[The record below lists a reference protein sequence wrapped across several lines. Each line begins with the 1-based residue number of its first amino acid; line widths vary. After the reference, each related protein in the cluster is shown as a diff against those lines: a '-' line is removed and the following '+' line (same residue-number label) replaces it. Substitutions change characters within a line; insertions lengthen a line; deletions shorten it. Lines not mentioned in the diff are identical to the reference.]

1 MLFQTVELK
10 LIIMSDDKTKQGK
23 KDDNRI
29 DANDASEV
37 EYAAKKFGVTP
48 KVIRDTIAK
57 VGDARSKVLAEL
69 KRK

>member
-1 MLFQTVELK
+1 MA
-10 LIIMSDDKTKQGK
+10 DDKTKQGK

-29 DANDASEV
+29 DVNDAGEV
-37 EYAAKKFGVTP
+37 EYAAKKMGVSP

-57 VGDARSKVLAEL
+57 VGDARSKVEAEI